1 MTIRAGSRAAAALSL
16 VVWLAACA
24 GVGIPAT
31 DDPEAKLAQA
41 RYLYTQAGRPARAE
55 PLILEA
61 MEQYRQAGDMAGLAM
76 AHREYGFFLRMPG
89 SDAIIT
95 AGGAT
100 GGPVAPDRLRRA
112 LGEVEEATRLS
123 AEIGLFDM
131 VSNTSLIE
139 AQIHHDLGE
148 GAASCAALTRSLS
161 AGDRY
166 AAAHPGGTPDLPSG
180 VNSFAELIGIFRR
193 EYGCP
198 AQ

>member
-1 MTIRAGSRAAAALSL
+1 MRNRN
-16 VVWLAACA
+16 
-24 GVGIPAT
+24 AT
-31 DDPEAKLAQA
+31 
-41 RYLYTQAGRPARAE
+41 
-55 PLILEA
+55 
-61 MEQYRQAGDMAGLAM
+61 
-76 AHREYGFFLRMPG
+76 
-89 SDAIIT
+89 S
-95 AGGAT
+95 GAF
-100 GGPVAPDRLRRA
+100 ARRA
-112 LGEVEEATRLS
+112 LMVPAVIVVALVGAIAWAQGRDFSRTLKGPIETRLS